1 MKRIIAAFV
10 LILISI
16 AVGITQISL
25 VNCTADRTINNLNR
39 IEKLVKSN
47 KVRRA
52 EKLAEKTAKDFE
64 SFSSTYLYCFYRHD
78 DLSVISDS
86 IYSLEDYLDDK
97 RIEDFHEKCHY
108 AKKQLLSIKEKELIN
123 LQNIL

>member
-78 DLSVISDS
+78 DLSV
-86 IYSLEDYLDDK
+86 
-97 RIEDFHEKCHY
+97 EKCHY

>member
-86 IYSLEDYLDDK
+86 IYSS
-97 RIEDFHEKCHY
+97 RITSTTSVSRIFTRSVISEKN
-108 AKKQLLSIKEKELIN
+108 SSFP
-123 LQNIL
+123 